1 MSPTLMRKLEIT
13 IQGQLVQAFM
23 RGPDMTA
30 AQGHKIWSVSALV
43 YVDWQSQEIAVAAY
57 LSGDPL
63 MIEHYRTGDFYMAFG
78 KGAGLVPETATK
90 ANHAPFRNKVLK
102 PVSLGAL
109 YGQKEV
115 GMAARIKRFD
125 AGR

>member
-1 MSPTLMRKLEIT
+1 MSPTLMRKHEIT

-30 AQGHKIWSVSALV
+30 AQGHKIWSVTALV

-63 MIEHYRTGDFYMAFG
+63 
-78 KGAGLVPETATK
+78 
-90 ANHAPFRNKVLK
+90 
-102 PVSLGAL
+102 
-109 YGQKEV
+109 
-115 GMAARIKRFD
+115 
-125 AGR
+125 